1 MSNKIDDAVKLIV
14 SQTNYTEE
22 EALQKLKA
30 WDGNYVYVI
39 KEYLNPNFLKKKPKK
54 HTSKNQKIMNEIRS
68 FMDTAN
74 KEYVERK
81 KKEEKHKQYLM
92 EVREKFINE
101 KKKYPECLF
110 DPPNCF
116 KCVENCPNPICPK
129 EKDARELMNTN
140 L

>member
-1 MSNKIDDAVKLIV
+1 MGDKIEDAIKLIV
-14 SQTNYTEE
+14 SQTNYTQE
-22 EALQKLKA
+22 EALQKLKY
-30 WDGNYVYVI
+30 WDGNYLYVI
-39 KEYLNPNFLKKKPKK
+39 KEYLNPNFLKKKQKK
-54 HTSKNQKIMNEIRS
+54 DTSKNQKIMSEIRN

-74 KEYVERK
+74 REYVERK
-81 KKEEKHKQYLM
+81 KKEDEHKQYLM
-92 EVREKFINE
+92 KVRAQFLSE

-116 KCVENCPNPICPK
+116 KCIENCQNPICPK

>member
-1 MSNKIDDAVKLIV
+1 MINKLEDAVKLIV

-22 EALQKLKA
+22 EALQKLKE

-39 KEYLNPNFLKKKPKK
+39 KEYLNPTFLKKKEKK
-54 HTSKNQKIMNEIRS
+54 YTSKNQKIMNEIRN

-81 KKEEKHKQYLM
+81 KKQDEHKQYLM
-92 EVREKFINE
+92 KVREQFLKE

-116 KCVENCPNPICPK
+116 KCVANCENPICPK